1 MWHPYTAKAI
11 MSDLTPSRATS
22 TTRAAR
28 HQQRSPRRARAT
40 TTTPLWSAARA
51 AHQRRQEEATRERT
65 LPLLIPTWLLDQD
78 EHRG

>member
-1 MWHPYTAKAI
+1 
-11 MSDLTPSRATS
+11 MSDQTPSRATS

-28 HQQRSPRRARAT
+28 HQQRSPRRARA